1 MLVEQTLEK
10 MRLMKLNKMAQS
22 LQTRISR
29 ADHQDLTA
37 AEFLGFLIDD
47 EFTHRQ
53 NLRYQ
58 TRLRRA
64 SFKESSACLEN
75 IDYKLDRDLKKKT
88 ILELSQNHW
97 IRNFQNIVI
106 TGPTGAGKS
115 YLAQSLG
122 NHAVKEGFSVA
133 YIRCPK
139 LYENLRVAKAD
150 GSYLKKLKSLVKT
163 NVLILDDFGVTT
175 IDDEKRQD
183 LFELIEDRQGIG
195 STIVTAQLPSE
206 MWHKYLGGGQL
217 GDSICDRVLRNAHK
231 LKLKG
236 QSNRPQIKD

>member
-10 MRLMKLNKMAQS
+10 MRLMKLSKMAQS
-22 LQTRISR
+22 LEARISR

-37 AEFLGFLIDD
+37 AEFIGFLVDD

-58 TRLRRA
+58 NRLRRA
-64 SFKESSACLEN
+64 DFKERSACLEN
-75 IDYKLDRDLKKKT
+75 IDYKLERDLKKKT
-88 ILELSQNHW
+88 VLELSQNHW

-106 TGPTGAGKS
+106 TGPTGVGKS

-150 GSYLKKLKSLVKT
+150 GSYLKKLKSLART

-175 IDDEKRQD
+175 IDEEKRQD
-183 LFELIEDRQGIG
+183 LFEIIEDRQGVG
-195 STIVTAQLPSE
+195 STVVTAQLPTE
-206 MWHKYLGGGQL
+206 MWHKYLGNGQL

-236 QSNRPQIKD
+236 PSNRPEIKD